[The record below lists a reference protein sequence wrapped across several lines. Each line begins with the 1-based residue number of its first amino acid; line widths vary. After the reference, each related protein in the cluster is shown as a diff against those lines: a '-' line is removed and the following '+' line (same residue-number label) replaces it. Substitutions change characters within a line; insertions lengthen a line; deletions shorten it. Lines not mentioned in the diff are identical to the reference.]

1 MSVRWEKTVKQ
12 NTDTVDNSVIKQ
24 SRNEQNVVYPK
35 AYQQLEI
42 LSLDEATRA
51 QYEAREAWLRDEATR
66 QYEAE
71 NRGWRKGLQEGEAK
85 GRLEGLAEGR
95 IEGKAEG
102 RAEGKVEGEITTKLS
117 VALAQLNIL
126 DDATIANTLSLP
138 IELVKRLRA
147 GEKVE
152 KIQEELL
159 AEGPVIRA

>member
-1 MSVRWEKTVKQ
+1 MLARG
-12 NTDTVDNSVIKQ
+12 DD
-24 SRNEQNVVYPK
+24 VYQK

-71 NRGWRKGLQEGEAK
+71 NRGWKKGLQEGEAK
-85 GRLEGLAEGR
+85 GRIEGLAEGR
-95 IEGKAEG
+95 
-102 RAEGKVEGEITTKLS
+102 VEGEITTKLS

-159 AEGPVIRA
+159 AEGSVIRA